1 MQIRVHGI
9 GGPTAASVLG
19 MSDDAGTDA
28 LWQTDEHNGYWVD
41 PRLEEQP

>member
-28 LWQTDEHNGYWVD
+28 L
-41 PRLEEQP
+41 